1 MSQFWEATSKIPVE
15 QTTVRLASTNG
26 LTYSA
31 GQEIRLTIPQDIT
44 YFNPSGTYLEG
55 KVRIKAPTYSDGTA
69 AGDIKPCRLQLD
81 AQTGVSSLIRNITL
95 RSGNGVLLEEI
106 DHYNSWVALKTDYS
120 TNESLKGRRAL
131 TDGSTDYKID
141 SRGTQGTTKSIQN
154 DISTNPYFKPAT
166 AASVSGS
173 ASFNATDFVEAT
185 FAIPLH
191 TGILSNTK
199 LFPNGLVGQNGLQIT
214 CLLEQNNVAF
224 RQLEG
229 NSLYRKTRLNPI
241 FHGRNDAGA
250 SMASASAGT
259 YTTIFL
265 NEQNSQNVAST
276 KCAFVVGQRIGF
288 FNASTGLEATY
299 SDPGGP
305 EIAAISYDANDYLV
319 LNLKSAI
326 NNTVNIDKTLGDW
339 FIYDR
344 STLTASTYN
353 PTYEISDVNIVIQK
367 VTPPAQYESEMLSKM
382 KSGGTINYDFD
393 TVSTYLYS
401 QLATDRVANIRLPIE
416 NERCKSILCLACDA
430 TPYTTQEVI
439 NASKGYKIEVE
450 EKANVNWFLRSDR
463 PNLVGI
469 VDEATSYQWY
479 YDNRLQPARECSLT
493 KLATKKSISAV
504 HLIQLDDALSAAGI
518 TAHSLKSFR
527 DNFVVGRALG
537 LNNMT
542 YDARNKDFN
551 LQINYQGTTAP
562 TKSKLW
568 KSYVVSIRRLEISS
582 TGVRV
587 II

>member
-1 MSQFWEATSKIPVE
+1 MSSFWEATSKIPVE

-106 DHYNSWVALKTDYS
+106 DHYNSWVSLKTDYS

-131 TDGSTDYKID
+131 TDGSTDHKID
-141 SRGTQGTTKSIQN
+141 SRGTLGTTKSIQN
-154 DISTNPYFKPAT
+154 DYSTNPYFKPAT
-166 AASVSGS
+166 AASLS
-173 ASFNATDFVEAT
+173 ASFDADDFVEAT

-199 LFPNGLVGQNGLQIT
+199 LFPNGMVGQNGLQIT

-224 RQLEG
+224 RQLES
-229 NSLYRKTRLNPI
+229 NSLYRKTRLNPR
-241 FHGRNDAGA
+241 FHGRDAAGA

-265 NEQNSQNVAST
+265 TEQNSQYLRGE

-288 FNASTGLEATY
+288 FNASTGVEATY
-299 SDPGGP
+299 SDSGP
-305 EIAAISYDANDYLV
+305 EIASITYDAGDFIV
-319 LNLKSAI
+319 LNLKSNI
-326 NNTVNIDKTLGDW
+326 NNSVNINNTLGDW

-416 NERCKSILCLACDA
+416 NERCKSILCMPCDA

-439 NASKGYKIEVE
+439 NASKGYEIEVE
-450 EKANVNWFLRSDR
+450 DKANVNWYLRSDR

-469 VDEATSYQWY
+469 VDEATTYQWY
-479 YDNRLQPARECSLT
+479 YDNRLQPAREVSLT

-582 TGVRV
+582 NGVRV

>member
-1 MSQFWEATSKIPVE
+1 MSSFWEATSKIPVE

-55 KVRIKAPTYSDGTA
+55 KVRIKAPTYSDATGETA
-69 AGDIKPCRLQLD
+69 IKPCRLQLD

-95 RSGNGVLLEEI
+95 RSGNWVLLEEI

-166 AASVSGS
+166 ATSVDGS
-173 ASFNATDFVEAT
+173 ASFDATDFVEAT

-199 LFPNGLVGQNGLQIT
+199 LFPNGMVGQNGLQIT

-241 FHGRNDAGA
+241 FHGRNENGA
-250 SMASASAGT
+250 SMSSASAGT

-265 NEQNSQNVAST
+265 REQNSQNLEAK

-299 SDPGGP
+299 SDGGP
-305 EIAAISYDANDYLV
+305 EIASITYDADDYLV

-326 NNTVNIDKTLGDW
+326 NNNENINTTLGEW

-344 STLTASTYN
+344 STLTASTYD

-367 VTPPAQYESEMLSKM
+367 VTPPAQYEKEMLAKM
-382 KSGGTINYDFD
+382 ACGGNICYDFD

-416 NERCKSILCLACDA
+416 NERCKSILCMPCDA
-430 TPYTTQEVI
+430 TPYTTQNVI
-439 NASKGYKIEVE
+439 NASLGYKIEVE
-450 EKANVNWFLRSDR
+450 EKANVNWYLRSDR

-469 VDEATSYQWY
+469 VDEATTYQWY
-479 YDNRLQPARECSLT
+479 YDNRLQPAREVSLT

-582 TGVRV
+582 NGVRV

>member
-1 MSQFWEATSKIPVE
+1 MSSFWEATSKIPVE

-55 KVRIKAPTYSDGTA
+55 KVRIKAPAYSDGVA

-131 TDGSTDYKID
+131 TDGSTDHKID
-141 SRGTQGTTKSIQN
+141 SRGTLGTTKSIQN
-154 DISTNPYFKPAT
+154 DYSTNPYFKPAS
-166 AASVSGS
+166 AASLS
-173 ASFNATDFVEAT
+173 ASFDADDFVEAT

-191 TGILSNTK
+191 TGILSNSK
-199 LFPNGLVGQNGLQIT
+199 LFPNGMVGQNGLQIT

-224 RQLEG
+224 RQLES
-229 NSLYRKTRLNPI
+229 NSLYRKTRLNPR
-241 FHGRNDAGA
+241 FHGRDAAGA

-265 NEQNSQNVAST
+265 TEQNSQYLKGE
-276 KCAFVVGQRIGF
+276 KCAYVVGQRIGF
-288 FNASTGLEATY
+288 FNASTGAEATY
-299 SDPGGP
+299 SDSGP
-305 EIAAISYDANDYLV
+305 EIASITYDAADHIV

-326 NNTVNIDKTLGDW
+326 NNNVNINNTLGDW

-344 STLTASTYN
+344 STTTAATYN

-416 NERCKSILCLACDA
+416 NERCKSILCMPCDA
-430 TPYTTQEVI
+430 TPYTTQQVI
-439 NASKGYKIEVE
+439 NASTGYQIEVE
-450 EKANVNWFLRSDR
+450 DKENVNWYLRSDR

-469 VDEATSYQWY
+469 VDEATTYQWY
-479 YDNRLQPARECSLT
+479 YDNRLQPAREVSLT

-562 TKSKLW
+562 SKSKLW

-582 TGVRV
+582 AGVRV